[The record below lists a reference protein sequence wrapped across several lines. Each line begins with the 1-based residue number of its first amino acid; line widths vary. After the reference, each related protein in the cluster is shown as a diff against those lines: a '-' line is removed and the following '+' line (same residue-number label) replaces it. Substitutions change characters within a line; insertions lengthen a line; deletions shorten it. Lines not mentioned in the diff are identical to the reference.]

1 MKNLGKVVLHIP
13 AREGS
18 KRVPRKNIR
27 LMAGSPMIS
36 YVIKAALMS
45 GVTDNI
51 YVNTDSEEIIDYVN
65 REYSQLNIYKRNFFL
80 ASDTASSDQFNMDII
95 NTLNPDTLIMI
106 NPVCPLIESTDI
118 ANAVLEYQNSDCD
131 TLITC
136 NETQM
141 QTFCDGLPVNIRVN
155 EQLCPSQDNKKVK
168 ILNWAITIWDAR
180 KFKKRFDELGYS
192 VMGDVRLL
200 HPINHLRS
208 FKVSEEMD
216 FQACQALIISNKR

>member
-65 REYSQLNIYKRNFFL
+65 REYSQLNIYKRN
-80 ASDTASSDQFNMDII
+80 
-95 NTLNPDTLIMI
+95 
-106 NPVCPLIESTDI
+106 
-118 ANAVLEYQNSDCD
+118 
-131 TLITC
+131 
-136 NETQM
+136 
-141 QTFCDGLPVNIRVN
+141 
-155 EQLCPSQDNKKVK
+155 
-168 ILNWAITIWDAR
+168 
-180 KFKKRFDELGYS
+180 
-192 VMGDVRLL
+192 
-200 HPINHLRS
+200 
-208 FKVSEEMD
+208 
-216 FQACQALIISNKR
+216 